1 MLRYMTHSEYV
12 KIYKMAQKDIGNKT
26 PLHKLKTTEDVMHY
40 YDEWSKN
47 NKYNKDMNEWDY
59 SGPKETAEVLIKYQK
74 DKNIKIYDAGCGSG
88 LVALELKKFG
98 FSYFDGADISKQ
110 LLNQIP
116 KDLYKDLDQSDLN
129 RKILKEDNFYD
140 VVMCV
145 GTFTFA
151 HVKAHALDEF
161 VRITKVNGL
170 ICFTINEA
178 IYIDHG
184 FKSKID
190 SLVNNNKIKKV
201 EFFKSNYLASKDVN
215 AWLGLY
221 KVL

>member
-1 MLRYMTHSEYV
+1 MS
-12 KIYKMAQKDIGNKT
+12 QKDIGNKT
-26 PLHKLKTTEDVMHY
+26 PLHELKTTKEVMEY
-40 YDEWSKN
+40 YDDWSKD
-47 NKYNKDMNEWDY
+47 NKYNNDMNDWEY
-59 SGPKETAEVLIKYQK
+59 SGPKETSQILSKYQK

-88 LVALELKKFG
+88 LVGLELKKYG
-98 FSYFDGADISKQ
+98 YSNFDGADIAKELINKVPINLYNELKQ
-110 LLNQIP
+110 LDLNKKIP
-116 KDLYKDLDQSDLN
+116 K
-129 RKILKEDNFYD
+129 EDDFYD

-151 HVKAHALDEF
+151 HVNAQALDEF
-161 VRITKVNGL
+161 VRITKKNGF

-178 IYIDHG
+178 IYIDYG
-184 FKSKID
+184 FNSKID
-190 SLVNNNKIKKV
+190 NLVSCNLIKEI

>member
-1 MLRYMTHSEYV
+1 MLRYPTHSEYV

-26 PLHKLKTTEDVMHY
+26 PLHELKTTKDVMHY

-47 NKYNKDMNEWDY
+47 NKYNKDMNDWDY
-59 SGPKETAEVLIKYQK
+59 SGPKETVEVLIKYQK

-98 FSYFDGADISKQ
+98 FSYFDGADISKE

-116 KDLYKDLDQSDLN
+116 KDLYKELDQSDLN

-161 VRITKVNGL
+161 VRILSL
-170 ICFTINEA
+170 IHI
-178 IYIDHG
+178 
-184 FKSKID
+184 
-190 SLVNNNKIKKV
+190 
-201 EFFKSNYLASKDVN
+201 
-215 AWLGLY
+215 
-221 KVL
+221 

>member
-1 MLRYMTHSEYV
+1 MINFI
-12 KIYKMAQKDIGNKT
+12 IY
-26 PLHKLKTTEDVMHY
+26 LLK
-40 YDEWSKN
+40 
-47 NKYNKDMNEWDY
+47 
-59 SGPKETAEVLIKYQK
+59 
-74 DKNIKIYDAGCGSG
+74 IKIESQHNIEKNANLFQPQVVLLLSIY
-88 LVALELKKFG
+88 LELKKYG
-98 FSYFDGADISKQ
+98 FNHFDGGDISKE

-116 KDLYKDLDQSDLN
+116 ANLYNELEQIDLN
-129 RKILKEDNFYD
+129 KNILKKDDFYD

-161 VRITKVNGL
+161 IRITKKNGF

-178 IYIDHG
+178 IYIDYG

-190 SLVNNNKIKKV
+190 SLVDNNIIKEI
-201 EFFKSNYLASKDVN
+201 EFFKSKYLASKDVN

-221 KVL
+221 KIL

>member
-1 MLRYMTHSEYV
+1 
-12 KIYKMAQKDIGNKT
+12 MAQKDVGNKV
-26 PLHKLKTTEDVMHY
+26 PIYKLKETKEVMEF
-40 YDEWSKN
+40 YDEWGLN
-47 NKYNKDMNEWDY
+47 NKYDQDMLDWNY
-59 SGPKETAEVLIKYQK
+59 TGPKETSEVFAKYQK

-88 LVALELKKFG
+88 LVGLELKKFG
-98 FSYFDGADISKQ
+98 FSHFDGADISRE
-110 LLNQIP
+110 LLNQVP
-116 KDLYKDLDQSDLN
+116 KGLYKDLDQSDLN
-129 RKILKEDNFYD
+129 KKILKEDNSYD

-151 HVKAHALDEF
+151 HVKANAMDEF
-161 VRITKVNGL
+161 VRITKAKGL

-178 IYIDHG
+178 IYINHG

-190 SLVNNNKIKKV
+190 NLVNNNKIEEI
-201 EFFKSNYLASKDVN
+201 EFFKSNYLASKHVN

>member
-1 MLRYMTHSEYV
+1 
-12 KIYKMAQKDIGNKT
+12 MAQKDIGNKT
-26 PLHKLKTTEDVMHY
+26 PLHELKTTSQVMKY

-47 NKYNKDMNEWDY
+47 NKYNSDMFEWEY
-59 SGPKETAEVLIKYQK
+59 SGPKETSEILSKYSNDK
-74 DKNIKIYDAGCGSG
+74 DIKIYDAGCGSG
-88 LVALELKKFG
+88 LVGIELKKYG
-98 FSYFDGADISKQ
+98 FSNFDGADISKQ

-116 KDLYKDLDQSDLN
+116 TNLYNHLEQVDLN
-129 RKILKEDNFYD
+129 KKILKEDDFYD

-151 HVKAHALDEF
+151 HVKADALDEF
-161 VRITKVNGL
+161 VRITKRNGL
-170 ICFTINEA
+170 LCFTINEA
-178 IYIDHG
+178 IYIDYG

-190 SLVNNNKIKKV
+190 NLVNNNKIKKI

>member
-1 MLRYMTHSEYV
+1 MS
-12 KIYKMAQKDIGNKT
+12 QKDIGNKT
-26 PLHKLKTTEDVMHY
+26 PLHELKTTKEVMEY
-40 YDEWSKN
+40 YDDWSKD
-47 NKYNKDMNEWDY
+47 NKYNNDMNDWEY
-59 SGPKETAEVLIKYQK
+59 SGPKETSQILAKYQK

-88 LVALELKKFG
+88 LVGLELKKYG
-98 FSYFDGADISKQ
+98 YSNFDGADISKELINKVPINLYNELKQ
-110 LLNQIP
+110 LDLNKKIP
-116 KDLYKDLDQSDLN
+116 K
-129 RKILKEDNFYD
+129 EDDFYD

-151 HVKAHALDEF
+151 HVNAQALDEF
-161 VRITKVNGL
+161 VRITKKNGF

-178 IYIDHG
+178 IYIDYG

-190 SLVNNNKIKKV
+190 SLVSCNLIKEI

-221 KVL
+221 KIL

>member
-1 MLRYMTHSEYV
+1 
-12 KIYKMAQKDIGNKT
+12 MAQKDIGNKT
-26 PLHKLKTTEDVMHY
+26 PLHELKTTEEVMKY

-47 NKYNKDMNEWDY
+47 NKYNNDMFIWEY
-59 SGPKETAEVLIKYQK
+59 SGPRETSEILSKYQNNK
-74 DKNIKIYDAGCGSG
+74 DIKIYDAGCGSG
-88 LVALELKKFG
+88 LVGLELKKYG
-98 FSYFDGADISKQ
+98 FSNFDGGDISKE
-110 LLNQIP
+110 LLNQVP
-116 KDLYKDLDQSDLN
+116 ENLYNELEQTDLN
-129 RKILKEDNFYD
+129 KNILKQDDFYD
-140 VVMCV
+140 VVICV

-161 VRITKVNGL
+161 VRITKRNGL

-178 IYIDHG
+178 VYIDYG
-184 FKSKID
+184 FKSKIE
-190 SLVNNNKIKKV
+190 SLVNNNKIKEI

>member
-1 MLRYMTHSEYV
+1 MSV
-12 KIYKMAQKDIGNKT
+12 MAQKDIGNKT
-26 PLHKLKTTEDVMHY
+26 PLHELKTTDEVMKY
-40 YDEWSKN
+40 YDEWSKD
-47 NKYNKDMNEWDY
+47 NKYNKDMSEWQY
-59 SGPKETAEVLIKYQK
+59 SGPKETSEILSKYQNNK
-74 DKNIKIYDAGCGSG
+74 DVKIYDAGCGSG
-88 LVALELKKFG
+88 LVGLELKKYG
-98 FSYFDGADISKQ
+98 FNHFDGGDISKE

-116 KDLYKDLDQSDLN
+116 ANLYNELEQIDLN
-129 RKILKEDNFYD
+129 KNILKKDDFYD

-161 VRITKVNGL
+161 IRITKKNGF

-178 IYIDHG
+178 IYIDYG

-190 SLVNNNKIKKV
+190 SLVDNNIIKEI
-201 EFFKSNYLASKDVN
+201 EFFKSKYLASKDVN

-221 KVL
+221 KIL

>member
-26 PLHKLKTTEDVMHY
+26 PLHELKTTKDVMHY

-47 NKYNKDMNEWDY
+47 NKYNKDMNDWDY
-59 SGPKETAEVLIKYQK
+59 SGPKETVEVLIKYQK

-98 FSYFDGADISKQ
+98 FSYFDGADISKE

-116 KDLYKDLDQSDLN
+116 KDLYKELDQSDLN

-190 SLVNNNKIKKV
+190 NLVNNNKIKKV

>member
-1 MLRYMTHSEYV
+1 MLRYTTHSEYV

-26 PLHKLKTTEDVMHY
+26 PLHELKTTKDVMHY

-151 HVKAHALDEF
+151 HVKAQALDEF

-190 SLVNNNKIKKV
+190 NLVNNNKIKKV

>member
-1 MLRYMTHSEYV
+1 
-12 KIYKMAQKDIGNKT
+12 MAQKDIGNKK
-26 PLHKLKTTEDVMHY
+26 PLHELKTTEEVMKY

-47 NKYNKDMNEWDY
+47 NKYNNDMSEWQY
-59 SGPKETAEVLIKYQK
+59 SGPKETSEILSKYQNNK
-74 DKNIKIYDAGCGSG
+74 DIKIYDAGCGSG
-88 LVALELKKFG
+88 LVGLELKKYG
-98 FSYFDGADISKQ
+98 FSNFDGADISKE
-110 LLNQIP
+110 LLNQVP
-116 KDLYKDLDQSDLN
+116 TNLYNQLDQVDLN
-129 RKILKEDNFYD
+129 EKISKEDSIYD

-151 HVKAHALDEF
+151 HVKAGALDEF
-161 VRITKVNGL
+161 VRITKRNGL
-170 ICFTINEA
+170 LCFTINEA
-178 IYIDHG
+178 IYIDYG

-190 SLVNNNKIKKV
+190 KLVNNNKIEKI

>member
-1 MLRYMTHSEYV
+1 MLRYTTHSEYV

-26 PLHKLKTTEDVMHY
+26 PLHELRTTKDVMHY

-47 NKYNKDMNEWDY
+47 NKYNKDMNDWDY
-59 SGPKETAEVLIKYQK
+59 SGPKETVEVLIKYQK

-98 FSYFDGADISKQ
+98 FSYFDGADISKE

-116 KDLYKDLDQSDLN
+116 KDLYKELDQSDLN

-190 SLVNNNKIKKV
+190 NLVNNNKIKKV

>member
-1 MLRYMTHSEYV
+1 
-12 KIYKMAQKDIGNKT
+12 MAQKDIGNKK
-26 PLHKLKTTEDVMHY
+26 PLHELKTTNEVMHY

-47 NKYNKDMNEWDY
+47 NKYNKDMNDWDY
-59 SGPKETAEVLIKYQK
+59 SGPKETVKVLAKHQK
-74 DKNIKIYDAGCGSG
+74 NKKANIYDAGCGSG
-88 LVALELKKFG
+88 LVGVELKKIG
-98 FSYFDGADISKQ
+98 FSNFDGADISKK
-110 LLNQIP
+110 LLNQVP
-116 KDLYKDLDQSDLN
+116 NGLYNELNHSDLN
-129 RKILKEDNFYD
+129 KKILKNDNFYD

-151 HVKAHALDEF
+151 HVKAHAIDEF
-161 VRITKVNGL
+161 VRITKINGL

-190 SLVNNNKIKKV
+190 NLINDNKIKEI

>member
-26 PLHKLKTTEDVMHY
+26 PLHELKTTKDVMHY

-47 NKYNKDMNEWDY
+47 NKYNKDMNDWDY
-59 SGPKETAEVLIKYQK
+59 SGPKETVEVLIKYQK

-98 FSYFDGADISKQ
+98 FSYFDGADISKE

-116 KDLYKDLDQSDLN
+116 KDLYKELDQSDLN
-129 RKILKEDNFYD
+129 QKILKEDNFYD

-190 SLVNNNKIKKV
+190 NLVNNNKIKKV

>member
-26 PLHKLKTTEDVMHY
+26 PLHKLKTTEDVMQY
-40 YDEWSKN
+40 YDEWSKD

-190 SLVNNNKIKKV
+190 NLVNNNKIKKV